1 MGASL
6 PHRASTHFDVISFGD
21 AGDAGDAAYEG
32 RGDGGKGEEVFGLAL
47 VAAVKASTAGQPG
60 PGPFHDAAAPAR
72 TSG

>member
-1 MGASL
+1 MGASP
-6 PHRASTHFDVISFGD
+6 PHRGSTHFDVISFGD
-21 AGDAGDAAYEG
+21 AGDAAVAYEG